1 VADPL
6 LAETPPAV
14 EMPLAAP
21 VVSAPVVAVPAKTHP
36 SHYTNGVKDR
46 PDMVQG
52 YTRRV
57 RAPEGSVYVTLN
69 EDEDGLLEV
78 FIAVGKAGSDV
89 AALADALGRLI
100 SLQLRTE
107 SPLSQNE
114 RARAVAEQL
123 RAIGGSSSIG
133 FGVDRVRSLPDAVA
147 RAITQHLESA
157 AARAASGTDAPV
169 ADPPT
174 DASNGNGHGHA
185 GGGFPTFPQMQQFA
199 VIGNLC
205 PQCGCNTLVYE
216 EGCKKCMSCG
226 YSEC

>member
-1 VADPL
+1 
-6 LAETPPAV
+6 
-14 EMPLAAP
+14 
-21 VVSAPVVAVPAKTHP
+21 
-36 SHYTNGVKDR
+36 
-46 PDMVQG
+46 MVQG

-69 EDEDGLLEV
+69 SDEDGLLEV
-78 FIAVGKAGSDV
+78 FITVGKAGSDV

-107 SPLSQNE
+107 SPLTQNE

-147 RAITQHLESA
+147 KAITQHLDSMTAREAGGDPQDEPPAPA
-157 AARAASGTDAPV
+157 AHDA
-169 ADPPT
+169 D
-174 DASNGNGHGHA
+174 SNGHT
-185 GGGFPTFPQMQQFA
+185 GGGMPTFPQMQRFA

-205 PQCGCNTLVYE
+205 SQCGCNTLVYE